1 MKKLS
6 LVLILSI
13 LLTSCGA
20 GLSGNFAGSA
30 ALSQKNFSY
39 IKNVKGVSQATY
51 ILGIGGL
58 SREALAKEAKEG
70 MLSKTPLKDNQA
82 LANVT
87 VDYKTSSF
95 LGVYATVKC
104 VITADVV
111 EFK

>member
-6 LVLILSI
+6 LLLILSI

-20 GLSGNFAGSA
+20 TLGGNFTGSA

-39 IKNVKGVSQATY
+39 VRSVKGVSQATY

-58 SREALAKEAKEG
+58 FREALAKEAKEA

-87 VDYKTSSF
+87 VDYKNSGF

-104 VITADVV
+104 VISADVV